1 MEIMQQGTS
10 HIESRWRPHII
21 PYNSHGMTLPSLQD
35 HLRQQ
40 MVQHQQSD
48 QQQEHP
54 TEQQQL
60 QQSDHQLQQLQQLQH
75 KQLIKQRQQQQQHQQ
90 QQLDVQ
96 CEDSAASRGPAAS
109 PRLPKLTRLTPLVTA
124 SSSGSPPST
133 ASPGKSGGKDGEEKK
148 KGGEWEQYNAGAA
161 FLGPTLW
168 DKTLSYDSDLK
179 VSLEYMDLD
188 EFLNENGIPAEENVK
203 ASVGNCNGSSNE
215 NADNPNSSI
224 NNSSS
229 SSSNNS
235 SSSNTSS
242 NSRNSNNNSN
252 SLSPEVPSSPENPHM
267 GSGMG
272 VVPQVPSGLSGA
284 APAAPIIVAPPALS
298 PQDYSGD
305 GYSSSPESPDP
316 LSPSLQVHEPDK
328 TRASQGREIV
338 SVRLNTKDDAHVL
351 NNVSGAT
358 AQPPPGNDKFVPCID
373 FNISPN
379 DLALATVPG
388 QDFDP
393 RTRCFSEEE
402 LKPQP
407 MIKKSRKQF
416 VPHEL
421 KDDKYWARRRKN
433 NMAAKRSRD
442 ARRLK
447 ENQIAMRANFLEKE
461 NNALTAE
468 LQKAQAVMESLKKRL
483 AMYEAV

>member
-316 LSPSLQVHEPDK
+316 LSPSLQVHEP
-328 TRASQGREIV
+328 
-338 SVRLNTKDDAHVL
+338 
-351 NNVSGAT
+351 
-358 AQPPPGNDKFVPCID
+358 
-373 FNISPN
+373 
-379 DLALATVPG
+379 VPG

-461 NNALTAE
+461 NLALRIQMEKMVTEVDSLRSRLSKYEDVQGLE
-468 LQKAQAVMESLKKRL
+468 LTSVHETHSGRALLTRPCL
-483 AMYEAV
+483 H